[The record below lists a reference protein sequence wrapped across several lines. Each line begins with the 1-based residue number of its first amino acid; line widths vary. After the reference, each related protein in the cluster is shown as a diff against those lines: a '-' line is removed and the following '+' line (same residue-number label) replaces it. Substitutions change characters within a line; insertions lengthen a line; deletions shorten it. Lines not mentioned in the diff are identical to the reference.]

1 MIKFLTTLFFLIAI
15 VNAAPNDKQTCYTVQ
30 LLSSYKS
37 DTNPDLNEEEYPKDC
52 KVMTLDRAQTV
63 RCGCFDTYTPAQ
75 QRMNELKDTYNQA
88 LVVMTYKH
96 RFKNKDVACS
106 IKPDSI
112 VESATSDKSTQTI
125 NADVEDDLSLD
136 AITEVNTTIDTSKY
150 TLSNENLTN
159 NSNGLSLTEALE
171 ILKSQNLEI
180 QAAKIDVEAAKANEG
195 SASGMNWGKLTLQQD
210 VARSND
216 ALNVFGFKLTSRE
229 AAFADFGFDEF
240 LSQMPSLFTPGGS
253 DALLAT
259 QPNKLNY
266 PGNRNFF
273 QTKLKYEV
281 PLFAG
286 FTISSYEEI
295 MQEMSKMKQL
305 EKDKIVNEKIYQLRK
320 SYYDV
325 ALLDTS
331 IAHLNIVLNN
341 INTLENT
348 TQTMIDVG
356 YAKKVDLLEVQAKKG
371 NVERLLVQMKASKEL
386 LLQYI
391 SFLLNKKVT
400 EIKTPAFDVP
410 MPHYTD
416 DEIMKTNL
424 DIKRAATG
432 LEIRRS
438 MQGAAESAFY
448 PTVGA
453 FGEIST
459 ADDTFLGDANDHRA
473 YTVGARLSWNL
484 FNGGADSSK
493 LEKAKLERLKMSSQV
508 ALAKEGIAL
517 KVAKIRTKIKSIDV
531 EIASLKKELA
541 LANAIY
547 ENYEYRYKEKLVSM
561 SDVIIKQSLQIEKI
575 LQLQQAKNKRT
586 EAVFALEKLANGE
599 K

>member
-1 MIKFLTTLFFLIAI
+1 MIRFLTTLFFLTAV
-15 VNAAPNDKQTCYTVQ
+15 VNAASNNRETCYTVQ
-30 LLSSYKS
+30 LQSGYESQINHDLS
-37 DTNPDLNEEEYPKDC
+37 EEEYPKDC
-52 KVMTLDRAQTV
+52 KVMTLDKAQTV
-63 RCGCFDTYTPAQ
+63 RCGCFSKYTPAQ
-75 QRMNELKDTYNQA
+75 KRLNELKERYNQA
-88 LVVMTYKH
+88 VVVMTYKH
-96 RFKNKDVACS
+96 RFKNKDIACS
-106 IKPDSI
+106 VKPDSV
-112 VESATSDKSTQTI
+112 VEPTAPVTVAAMVKTDK
-125 NADVEDDLSLD
+125 EDDLSLD
-136 AITEVNTTIDTSKY
+136 AIPEVNTTIDISKY
-150 TLSNENLTN
+150 TLSDENMTSNE
-159 NSNGLSLTEALE
+159 NGLSLDAALE

-180 QAAKIDVEAAKANEG
+180 KAAEIDLEAAKANEG
-195 SASGMNWGKLTLQQD
+195 AASGMNWGKVTLQQD

-216 ALNVFGFKLTSRE
+216 AGNVFGFKLTSRE
-229 AAFADFGFDEF
+229 ASFADFGFDEF
-240 LSQMPSLFTPGGS
+240 LSQMPSLLLPGGQ

-286 FTISSYEEI
+286 FKISSYQDI
-295 MQEMSKMKQL
+295 MKEMSKMKRL
-305 EKDKIVNEKIYQLRK
+305 EKDKIENEKIYQLRK

-348 TQTMIDVG
+348 TKTMIDVG

-371 NVERLLVQMKASKEL
+371 NVERLLVQMKANKEL

-400 EIKTPAFDVP
+400 EIKTPTSDVP
-410 MPHYTD
+410 MPKYTD

-424 DIKRAATG
+424 DIQRATTG

-438 MQGAAESAFY
+438 MQGAAKGAFY

-459 ADDTFLGDANDHRA
+459 ADDTFLGDASDHKA

-484 FNGGADSSK
+484 FNGGADASK

>member
-1 MIKFLTTLFFLIAI
+1 MIKLLATLFFLTAV
-15 VNAAPNDKQTCYTVQ
+15 VNAASKKDETCYTVQ

-37 DTNPDLNEEEYPKDC
+37 QSSRDLSEGKYPQDC
-52 KVMTLDRAQTV
+52 KVMTLDKAQTV
-63 RCGCFDTYTPAQ
+63 RCGCFEKYAPAEK
-75 QRMNELKDTYNQA
+75 RLNELKGKYKKA
-88 LVVMTYKH
+88 LVAMTYKR
-96 RFKNKDVACS
+96 RFGDKVIAAS
-106 IKPDSI
+106 LQPDT
-112 VESATSDKSTQTI
+112 VVNATPATVTTTAPVTATAMV
-125 NADVEDDLSLD
+125 NADMQDDLSLD

-150 TLSNENLTN
+150 TLADENLTSN
-159 NSNGLSLTEALE
+159 NNGLSLDEALE

-180 QAAKIDVEAAKANEG
+180 KAAKIDVEAAKANEG
-195 SASGMNWGKLTLQQD
+195 TASGMNWGKLTFQQD

-229 AAFADFGFDEF
+229 ATFGDFGFSEF
-240 LSQMPSLFTPGGS
+240 SFTN
-253 DALLAT
+253 
-259 QPNKLNY
+259 PNILQVAPKDLNY
-266 PGNRNFF
+266 PGYRNLF

-286 FTISSYEEI
+286 FAISSYEDI
-295 MQEMSKMKQL
+295 MKEVSKLKKL
-305 EKDKIVNEKIYQLRK
+305 EKDKIENEKIYQLRK

-341 INTLENT
+341 ITTLEKT
-348 TQTMIDVG
+348 TKTMIDVG

-371 NVERLLVQMKASKEL
+371 NVERLLVQMKANKEL

-400 EIKTPAFDVP
+400 EIKTPVSDVP
-410 MPHYTD
+410 MPTYTD

-424 DIKRAATG
+424 DIQRAATG

-438 MQGAAESAFY
+438 MQGAAEGAFY

-459 ADDTFLGDANDHRA
+459 ADDTFLGNADDHKA
-473 YTVGARLSWNL
+473 YTFGARLSWNL
-484 FNGGADSSK
+484 FNGGADASK
-493 LEKAKLERLKMSSQV
+493 LEKAKLDRLKMSSQV

-517 KVAKIRTKIKSIDV
+517 KLAKIRTKIKSIDV
-531 EIASLKKELA
+531 EIASLEKELA

>member
-1 MIKFLTTLFFLIAI
+1 MIKLLATLFFLTAV
-15 VNAAPNDKQTCYTVQ
+15 VNAASNDETCYTVQ

-37 DTNPDLNEEEYPKDC
+37 QANSDLSEKEYPSDC
-52 KVMTLDRAQTV
+52 KVMTLDKTQTV
-63 RCGCFDTYTPAQ
+63 RCGCFEKYAPAEK
-75 QRMNELKDTYNQA
+75 RLNELKGQYKNA
-88 LVVMTYKH
+88 LVAMTYKR
-96 RFKNKDVACS
+96 RFGDKTIACS
-106 IKPDSI
+106 VKPDAVIEGKIPVS
-112 VESATSDKSTQTI
+112 EATSTPATQIAFVAEDTH
-125 NADVEDDLSLD
+125 DDLSLD
-136 AITEVNTTIDTSKY
+136 DIEEVNTTIDTSKY
-150 TLSNENLTN
+150 TLTNDDLSSNEN
-159 NSNGLSLTEALE
+159 GLALDEALE

-180 QAAKIDVEAAKANEG
+180 KAAKIDVEAAKANEG
-195 SASGMNWGKLTLQQD
+195 TASGMNWGKLTFQQD

-229 AAFADFGFDEF
+229 ATFGDFGFSEF
-240 LSQMPSLFTPGGS
+240 SFTN
-253 DALLAT
+253 
-259 QPNKLNY
+259 PNILQVAPKDLNY
-266 PGNRNFF
+266 PGYRNLF
-273 QTKLKYEV
+273 QSKLKYEV

-286 FTISSYEEI
+286 FAISSYEDI
-295 MQEMSKMKQL
+295 MKEMSKMKRL

-331 IAHLNIVLNN
+331 VAHLNIVLNN
-341 INTLENT
+341 ISTLEKT
-348 TQTMIDVG
+348 TKTMIDVG

-371 NVERLLVQMKASKEL
+371 NVERLLVQMKANKEL

-410 MPHYTD
+410 MPKYTD

-424 DIKRAATG
+424 DIQRATTG

-438 MQGAAESAFY
+438 MQGAAEGAFY
-448 PTVGA
+448 PTIGA
-453 FGEIST
+453 FGEVST
-459 ADDTFLGDANDHRA
+459 ADDTFLGDASDHKA

-484 FNGGADSSK
+484 FNGGADASK

-508 ALAKEGIAL
+508 QLAKEGIAL
-517 KVAKIRTKIKSIDV
+517 KLAKIRTKIKSIDV
-531 EIASLKKELA
+531 EIASLEKELA